1 VTDME
6 RYIQQMMVPEIG
18 TEGQKK
24 LQEAKVLIIGAGG
37 LGVPLSTYLVTA
49 GIGTLGI
56 IDGDTIA
63 RSNLH
68 RQFAY
73 REEDVGQ
80 SKVKVLQSFL
90 AARNS
95 TVVTNSYDKMLD
107 ASNAKEYISQYD
119 VICDCTDNAEARILI
134 DKICGEENKPLV
146 YAAVRDWQGYVTV
159 LHHKNRVSLE
169 DIFSSELLLSDE
181 VAGCSVAGIVG
192 AVCGIAGSLQATE
205 VIKVIV
211 GMESELD
218 WGVMCFD
225 VRAGV
230 FRIFNIN
237 REVKG

>member
-37 LGVPLSTYLVTA
+37 LGVPVSAYLVTA
-49 GIGTLGI
+49 GIGTVGI

-63 RSNLH
+63 QSNLH

-73 REEDVGQ
+73 REEDIGE

-95 TVVTNSYDKMLD
+95 TIVINSYDKMLD
-107 ASNAKEYISQYD
+107 PTNAKEFISQYH

-169 DIFSSELLLSDE
+169 GIFPPELLLSDE
-181 VAGCSVAGIVG
+181 VAGCSVAGVVG
-192 AVCGIAGSLQATE
+192 SVCGMAGSLQATE
-205 VIKVIV
+205 IIKLIV
-211 GMESELD
+211 GMPSELD
-218 WGVMCFD
+218 GGVMCFD
-225 VRAGV
+225 LRGGV
-230 FRIFNIN
+230 FRTLKLS
-237 REVKG
+237 VAGK